1 MTNLIKPTQR
11 AIDKCLEIIK
21 NNTLPT
27 YEDFVPEDIPDNK
40 TIEVLALLIKT
51 QKITDLDMSEIDI
64 PYEEYMLGELTPG
77 KLTAWTDNVKWPK
90 SVVETINPEKMLN
103 DAKHP
108 NGMNALHTNGFTG
121 KNIGIAIID
130 QRLNCEHPEYADRIK
145 HYEKVGVWPSSDKD
159 TSDYHGSLV
168 AGCSVGKNT
177 GTAPDADLYYFAA
190 NNWVIQNKFLSG
202 AEKITGE
209 NLKPGHRKY
218 INQAIRRVLE
228 INKTLPEN
236 KKIRFLS
243 CSWGSPTDQFVDE
256 TYKLFAE
263 CEREGIMVIGGAF
276 FRNNMTD
283 YIPCD
288 KRFPIKS
295 KDAVGIP
302 TNGKTT
308 PFYKGGYYYTRDGGS
323 SSTFPYLAGVYACA
337 CQGNELFFKRP
348 GWQDEL
354 EEILKS
360 TAIEHPKGGK
370 MINPTGIRNHVCEI
384 VKQMEMDLIKQQA
397 TTQHD

>member
-1 MTNLIKPTQR
+1 MQVKPTQKL
-11 AIDKCLEIIK
+11 IDICLKHIK
-21 NNTLPT
+21 NNTAPS
-27 YEDFVPEDIPDNK
+27 YNDFDPKDRPNPE
-40 TIEVLALLIKT
+40 TIDALLLLIKG
-51 QKITDLDMSEIDI
+51 QKITNLDMSDIDI

-77 KLTAWTDNVKWPK
+77 KLIAWTDNVKWPQ
-90 SVVETINPEKMLN
+90 SVVENINPEKMLN

-108 NGMNALHTNGFTG
+108 DEMDALHSNGFTG

-130 QRLNCEHPEYADRIK
+130 QRLNCEHPEYVDRIK
-145 HYEKVGVWPSSDKD
+145 HYEKVGIWPSSDKD
-159 TSDYHGSLV
+159 ISDYHGSLV
-168 AGCSVGKNT
+168 AGCSVGRNT

-202 AEKITGE
+202 AEKITGTP
-209 NLKPGHRKY
+209 LKPGHRKY

-243 CSWGSPTDQFVDE
+243 CSWGGADDQFADE

-263 CEREGIMVIGGAF
+263 CEQNGIMVIGGAF
-276 FRNNMTD
+276 FRENMTER
-283 YIPCD
+283 IPCD
-288 KRFPIKS
+288 KRFAIKN
-295 KDAVGIP
+295 KNFIGIP

-308 PFYKGGYYYTRDGGS
+308 PFHMGGYYYTRNGGT

-337 CQGNELFFKRP
+337 CQGNELFFTRP
-348 GWQDEL
+348 NWQDEL
-354 EEILKS
+354 DEMLKT
-360 TAIEHPKGGK
+360 TAIEHPVGGK
-370 MINPTGIRNHVCEI
+370 IINPSGIRNRVSEI
-384 VKQMEMDLIKQQA
+384 VKQMEIDLIKQQA